1 MSDPNP
7 NIPDPPREQPPPPES
22 DRKSATPLLWI
33 VLLLALLAFGWFI
46 YNQRAGVST
55 APEPL
60 PPPAVDV
67 GDARD
72 AAAERERAADDVRRE
87 ARVRAPEPASST
99 GPDSEPELTNRI
111 QPEYPVAAYR
121 DRAEGT
127 VLVGI
132 LVDANGR
139 PSEVDVV
146 RRSGN
151 RDLDRAALDAVRQWT
166 FEPAVRG
173 GRKVEARVEV
183 PVTFRLDAQ

>member
-7 NIPDPPREQPPPPES
+7 NIPDPQRGTPPTGP
-22 DRKSATPLLWI
+22 DRKSSTPLLWI
-33 VLLLALLAFGWFI
+33 VLLLALLAFGWFV
-46 YNQRAGVST
+46 YNQRAGVSDS
-55 APEPL
+55 PEPL

-67 GDARD
+67 GDAQD
-72 AAAERERAADDVRRE
+72 AAAERERAADEARRE
-87 ARVRAPEPASST
+87 ARETAPQRRASVT
-99 GPDSEPELTNRI
+99 PDSDPSLVNRI
-111 QPEYPVAAYR
+111 QPEYPLAAHR

-132 LVDANGR
+132 LVDSSGR
-139 PSEVDVV
+139 PSEVEVV

-151 RDLDRAALDAVRQWT
+151 RDLDRAAVDAVRQWT

-183 PVTFRLDAQ
+183 PVTFRLDEQ